1 MFRPKFTAIF
11 RDLVSV
17 LTCTAYVVTY
27 AEALDYIR
35 PCLNIIK
42 ILKSQLTIKYNIKL
56 FELDVANC
64 VVSRHLLLIYIQL
77 K

>member
-1 MFRPKFTAIF
+1 MAIF
-11 RDLVSV
+11 RELVSV

-27 AEALDYIR
+27 AAELDYIR

-42 ILKSQLTIKYNIKL
+42 FLKRQFTIKYNIKL
-56 FELDVANC
+56 FELSVANC
-64 VVSRHLLLIYIQL
+64 VVSTHLLLIYLQL